1 MCATSGT
8 GQDMKL
14 QVFQL
19 QRQINDLD
27 YNSTQQEAKQKR
39 KYEEELNKLRKSL
52 EQQFQQEYDQVED
65 ERNKQ
70 YRLEDQKNQLGRQYE
85 AMLQQICNDEDEKEK
100 ANDAKMAALEKLNAN
115 LTTSKQLQ
123 QQVAQLNQEQ
133 KNLSE
138 KILHLSMGNGIK
150 QNDKDT
156 VTIMLLSIVKQL
168 NGLRMKNDGLNFY
181 LQQVENQ
188 LTKQEVTVLLQKYRL
203 IK

>member
-1 MCATSGT
+1 
-8 GQDMKL
+8 
-14 QVFQL
+14 
-19 QRQINDLD
+19 
-27 YNSTQQEAKQKR
+27 
-39 KYEEELNKLRKSL
+39 
-52 EQQFQQEYDQVED
+52 
-65 ERNKQ
+65 
-70 YRLEDQKNQLGRQYE
+70 
-85 AMLQQICNDEDEKEK
+85 MLQQIRTDEDEKERS
-100 ANDAKMAALEKLNAN
+100 NEAKLASLTKLSTN

-123 QQVAQLNQEQ
+123 QQVAQLSQEQ

-156 VTIMLLSIVKQL
+156 VTIMLLSVVKQL

-181 LQQVENQ
+181 LQQIENQ

>member
-1 MCATSGT
+1 MTTHAGS

-19 QRQINDLD
+19 QRQINDLE
-27 YNSTQQEAKQKR
+27 YSSTQQEAKSKR

-52 EQQFQQEYDQVED
+52 EQQFQQEYDQVEE

-70 YRLEDQKNQLGRQYE
+70 YKLEDQKNQLSRQYE

-100 ANDAKMAALEKLNAN
+100 ANDAKLAALEKLNKS